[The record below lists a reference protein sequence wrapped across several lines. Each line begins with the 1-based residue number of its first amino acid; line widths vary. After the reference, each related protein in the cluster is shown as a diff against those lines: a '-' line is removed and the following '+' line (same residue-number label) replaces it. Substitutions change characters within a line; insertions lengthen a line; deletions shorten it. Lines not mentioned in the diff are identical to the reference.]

1 MHTQFRGQMLDSLW
15 NLDAGYLQT
24 QIQPSTALI
33 TGSTPETGHFV
44 SH

>member
-1 MHTQFRGQMLDSLW
+1 MRTHIKGQMLGSLW
-15 NLDAGYLQT
+15 NLGAGYLQT
-24 QIQPSTALI
+24 QIQPSTVLI